1 MRRVSALPCKIH
13 GWLWASLF
21 LWAASFCLAGQARA
35 DTAAEIG
42 RDARAALERLYH
54 QEPKTRT
61 LGEKAVA
68 VLVFPSILKGGLL
81 VGAEHGDGALLRR
94 GKVSAYY
101 TISAVSFG
109 LQAGAQKFG
118 YALFFMNE
126 AALTFLDQSDGWSLG
141 SGPTLVMVDEGYAA
155 SITTTTLTQDVYAVP
170 FGEQGLMAGVGLEGS
185 KISQADPR

>member
-1 MRRVSALPCKIH
+1 MRRASVLPMQVR
-13 GWLWASLF
+13 GWLWAGLF
-21 LWAASFCLAGQARA
+21 LLAATFCLAPQARA
-35 DTAAEIG
+35 DSAAEIS
-42 RDARAALERLYH
+42 RDAHAALERLYAK
-54 QEPKTRT
+54 EPKMRT

-81 VGAEHGDGALLRR
+81 VGAEHGDGALLRG
-94 GKVSAYY
+94 GKVRAYY

-126 AALTFLDQSDGWSLG
+126 PALSFLDQSDGWSLG

-185 KISQADPR
+185 KISRSDPS